1 VPVGRRAHAPES
13 AASRATPMASRRAD
27 VNVRMVKIPFGSVA
41 EVPRGAQRL
50 IPRPRHY
57 LPSFTTLVVTLP
69 VRPLKRTQ

>member
-1 VPVGRRAHAPES
+1 
-13 AASRATPMASRRAD
+13 MASRRAD